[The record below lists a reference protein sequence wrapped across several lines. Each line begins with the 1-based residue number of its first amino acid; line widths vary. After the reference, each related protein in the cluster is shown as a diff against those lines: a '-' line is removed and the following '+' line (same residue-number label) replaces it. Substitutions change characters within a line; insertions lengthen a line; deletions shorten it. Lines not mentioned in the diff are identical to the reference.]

1 MGKKGLLLNTPE
13 HLKRIRVI
21 APAPKKEKPKTTE
34 KRATGAMFL
43 PKEEGKRL
51 WEQAKKDIASGKFKK
66 KKC

>member
-21 APAPKKEKPKTTE
+21 APAPKKEKPKPTE
-34 KRATGAMFL
+34 KRATGANWGTPEERAKMREL
-43 PKEEGKRL
+43 MKE
-51 WEQAKKDIASGKFKK
+51 AKTK